1 MTNKRVSL
9 ARLTREVYLPEAGTL
24 YATCGL
30 SRPTQYIRS
39 PRSSTRGSFPKHL
52 RRKLAQSNRPGFER
66 FFYPSSIKTAA
77 NVRVMERGAS
87 SPKYRMPCRR
97 ASGTCCI
104 RIRRNFS
111 VENRSV
117 WNLSF
122 LVSFAKY
129 STVLSLTMLRR
140 CRAIGGRRMYR
151 PA

>member
-104 RIRRNFS
+104 RIRRTFQS
-111 VENRSV
+111 KTAASGTCR
-117 WNLSF
+117 F
-122 LVSFAKY
+122 LCP
-129 STVLSLTMLRR
+129 LPN
-140 CRAIGGRRMYR
+140 IR
-151 PA
+151 PFYH